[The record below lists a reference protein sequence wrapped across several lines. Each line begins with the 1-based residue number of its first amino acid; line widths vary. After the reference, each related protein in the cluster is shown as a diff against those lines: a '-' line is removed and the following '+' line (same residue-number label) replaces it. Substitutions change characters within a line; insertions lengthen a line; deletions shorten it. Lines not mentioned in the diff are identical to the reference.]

1 MVVISVLR
9 AVHCRTAGCGC
20 GCGGCGG
27 GGVVGPR
34 TATCSRTA
42 RVLALESHLG
52 RFRTSIALNSG
63 RVSAQLFGGISIW
76 RDTLYIGVHVK

>member
-1 MVVISVLR
+1 VDKMVVISVLR
-9 AVHCRTAGCGC
+9 AVHCRTTGC
-20 GCGGCGG
+20 GCGGGG